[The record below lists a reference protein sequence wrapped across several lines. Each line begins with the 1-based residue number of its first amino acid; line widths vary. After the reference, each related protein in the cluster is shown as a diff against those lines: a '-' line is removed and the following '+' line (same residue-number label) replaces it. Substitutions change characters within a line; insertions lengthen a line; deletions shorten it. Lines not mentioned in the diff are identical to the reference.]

1 MFGTQSGQTYV
12 LQGVRNLYEL
22 EPLVGD
28 DIGLP
33 EHGKLVFIGKG
44 LDDSVRKSLESIIY

>member
-1 MFGTQSGQTYV
+1 MFGTQSGQTFV

-22 EPLVGD
+22 EPLVGGN
-28 DIGLP
+28 IGLP

-44 LDDSVRKSLESIIY
+44 LDDTVRMSLEKIVQ